1 MRCGRCGEENRE
13 GRKFCAGCG
22 AELGWA
28 CPDCNFVNEAREGFC
43 GGCGKGQPEAK
54 PAPAAEQ
61 PSAGPS
67 PEAVGERRQVAIL
80 FADLSGFTALSARL
94 DAEDLRRLVEAF
106 YARTEAIISLYGGSV
121 DKHIGDA
128 VMALFGAPV
137 AHGDDSQRALGAALD
152 IAATASEIAEPGGA
166 PLAAHV
172 GIATGEVVAGGIGR
186 GYTVL
191 GDAVNLAS
199 RLVGLAGPGEVVI
212 AEALQ
217 RQLEGRIRA
226 VALPPTRLKGIASP
240 VVAWRVE
247 GLEAGRRPTSPYVGR
262 ETDRRLLAGLLEA
275 CRKDGRGRVIVLRG
289 EAGIGKSRL
298 IEETIAEAGGRGF
311 AVH

>member
-1 MRCGRCGEENRE
+1 M
-13 GRKFCAGCG
+13 
-22 AELGWA
+22 
-28 CPDCNFVNEAREGFC
+28 
-43 GGCGKGQPEAK
+43 
-54 PAPAAEQ
+54 
-61 PSAGPS
+61 
-67 PEAVGERRQVAIL
+67 GERRQVGIL

-172 GIATGEVVAGGIGR
+172 GIAMGEVVAGGIGR

-199 RLVGLAGPGEVVI
+199 RLVELAGPGQVVI
-212 AEALQ
+212 DEALQ
-217 RQLEGRIRA
+217 ASARRPDPGRRPA
-226 VALPPTRLKGIASP
+226 AGPPQGY
-240 VVAWRVE
+240 RV
-247 GLEAGRRPTSPYVGR
+247 AGRR
-262 ETDRRLLAGLLEA
+262 LA
-275 CRKDGRGRVIVLRG
+275 CRG
-289 EAGIGKSRL
+289 
-298 IEETIAEAGGRGF
+298 AGGRAAADQPLCRPGDRP
-311 AVH
+311 APSGRLAGGLSAEMAAGA

>member
-28 CPDCNFVNEAREGFC
+28 CPDCSFVNEAGAGFC
-43 GGCGKGQPEAK
+43 GGCGKAQPEAK

-61 PSAGPS
+61 ASASPS
-67 PEAVGERRQVAIL
+67 PEVVGERRQVAIL

-137 AHGDDSQRALGAALD
+137 AHGDDNQRALAAALD

-172 GIATGEVVAGGIGR
+172 GIAMGEVVAGGIGR

-212 AEALQ
+212 ARRCSVSSKA
-217 RQLEGRIRA
+217 GSG
-226 VALPPTRLKGIASP
+226 PSP
-240 VVAWRVE
+240 C
-247 GLEAGRRPTSPYVGR
+247 RRPASKVSRCRSSPGVSRGWR
-262 ETDRRLLAGLLEA
+262 PR
-275 CRKDGRGRVIVLRG
+275 DGRPAPMSAARPTGAFWPACWRTVA
-289 EAGIGKSRL
+289 EMAAG
-298 IEETIAEAGGRGF
+298 A
-311 AVH
+311 